1 LFIGIIVWVRGLSL
15 GNRSYKVIFDFATT
29 NGLQTGAA
37 VRYRGVKIGKVSQI
51 RPGPNLVEVEAEI
64 SPADVIIPRDVVVQ
78 ANPSGFIG
86 ETTIDITPIKQVDAN
101 ITTKALDAGCDRAQ
115 IVCDND
121 HLPGQVGVSVDDV
134 LKAAIRFTNLYSD
147 PKLIGNINTVVK
159 NAGEAAAEAAKLSRE
174 FQSLAIAVKQQ
185 VNGFG
190 TTTQSIQQAAEQAG
204 LVAVQVN
211 ELLAANRTNTITT
224 LDNISQL
231 TADLRSSVTRLSP
244 TVDQI
249 SRSNLLRNLETL
261 AANANEA
268 STNLRDASRSLN
280 NPANTMVLQQTLDSA
295 RATFQ
300 NAQKIT
306 ADLDELTGDP
316 AFRNSLRKL
325 VNGLSTLVSSTQQLE
340 QQTQFAQSLSELS
353 TIAAT
358 QNLPPVEPPVLPPQ
372 SKDDRSPAATPTPKI
387 SPKLE

>member
-1 LFIGIIVWVRGLSL
+1 
-15 GNRSYKVIFDFATT
+15 
-29 NGLQTGAA
+29 
-37 VRYRGVKIGKVSQI
+37 
-51 RPGPNLVEVEAEI
+51 
-64 SPADVIIPRDVVVQ
+64 
-78 ANPSGFIG
+78 
-86 ETTIDITPIKQVDAN
+86 
-101 ITTKALDAGCDRAQ
+101 
-115 IVCDND
+115 VCDND